1 MARYE
6 ARMRAL
12 VLSLMFMLPFVEAN
26 AADVSVG
33 AIVSMSQ
40 DLPDGATVDEPV
52 GLGFAPTLVVPARL
66 NLRPGGPALRA
77 TLSTQTAAGWAR
89 VSGGPEDAP
98 IDGLRQDA
106 RHSFTSLSV
115 GPELRVPT
123 AAATAI
129 SPYVGAEL
137 GLGLAAT
144 RVTLDGEA
152 RGIVEGDVGLARQL
166 RPMIG
171 VSAGI
176 DLHFSSR
183 VAVSVEAGYTVSRT
197 PERALTPTGADL
209 LSTSDFALNA
219 FRLGVGVLVP
229 LPSNAQP
236 R

>member
-1 MARYE
+1 
-6 ARMRAL
+6 MRAPQLLLML
-12 VLSLMFMLPFVEAN
+12 VAS
-26 AADVSVG
+26 AASADAQAASGSVG
-33 AIVSMSQ
+33 AIVSKSQ
-40 DLPDGATVDEPV
+40 DLPDGATVNEPV

-66 NLRPGGPALRA
+66 SLGPTGPALRA

-89 VSGGPEDAP
+89 VSGGPDDAP

-106 RHSFTSLSV
+106 RHSFTSLSL

-123 AAATAI
+123 AQDALI
-129 SPYVGAEL
+129 SPYFGAEL

-144 RVTLDGEA
+144 RVKLDGEA
-152 RGIVEGDVGLARQL
+152 RGIVEDDLGLARQL

-176 DLHFSSR
+176 DLHLSSR
-183 VAVSVEAGYTVSRT
+183 VAVSIEAGYTVSRT
-197 PERALTPTGADL
+197 PARVLTPSGADL

-219 FRLGVGVLVP
+219 FRLGFGVLVP
-229 LPSNAQP
+229 VPSNASL

>member
-1 MARYE
+1 
-6 ARMRAL
+6 MRAL
-12 VLSLMFMLPFVEAN
+12 QLFTLLAAALACADAI
-26 AADVSVG
+26 AADLSVG
-33 AIVSMSQ
+33 ALVSMSQ
-40 DLPDGATVDEPV
+40 DLPDGATVNEPV

-66 NLRPGGPALRA
+66 MLRPGGPALRA
-77 TLSTQTAAGWAR
+77 TLSTQTSAGWVR

-98 IDGLRQDA
+98 LDGVRQDA

-123 AAATAI
+123 AAATPI

-144 RVTLDGEA
+144 RVTLEGEA

-166 RPMIG
+166 RPLIG

-197 PERALTPTGADL
+197 PARALSPTGADL

>member
-1 MARYE
+1 
-6 ARMRAL
+6 MRAPQLLLML
-12 VLSLMFMLPFVEAN
+12 VAS
-26 AADVSVG
+26 AASADAQAASGSVG

-40 DLPDGATVDEPV
+40 DLPDGATVNEPV

-66 NLRPGGPALRA
+66 SLGPGGPALRA

-89 VSGGPEDAP
+89 VSGGPDDAP

-115 GPELRVPT
+115 GPELRVPMAE
-123 AAATAI
+123 AASI
-129 SPYVGAEL
+129 SPYFGAEL

-144 RVTLDGEA
+144 RVTLSGEA
-152 RGIVEGDVGLARQL
+152 RGIVEDDLGLARQL

-176 DLHFSSR
+176 DLHLSSR
-183 VAVSVEAGYTVSRT
+183 VAVSIEAGYTVSRT
-197 PERALTPTGADL
+197 PARVLTPSGADL

-219 FRLGVGVLVP
+219 FRLGFGVLVP
-229 LPSNAQP
+229 VPSNASL

>member
-1 MARYE
+1 
-6 ARMRAL
+6 MRAPQLLLML
-12 VLSLMFMLPFVEAN
+12 VAS
-26 AADVSVG
+26 AASADAQAASGSVG

-40 DLPDGATVDEPV
+40 DLPDGATVNEPV

-66 NLRPGGPALRA
+66 SLGPGGPALRA
-77 TLSTQTAAGWAR
+77 TLSTQTASGWAR
-89 VSGGPEDAP
+89 VSGGPDDAP

-115 GPELRVPT
+115 GPELRVPMAE
-123 AAATAI
+123 AASI
-129 SPYVGAEL
+129 SPYFGAEL

-144 RVTLDGEA
+144 RVSLAGEA
-152 RGIVEGDVGLARQL
+152 RGIVEDDVGVARQL

-176 DLHFSSR
+176 DLHLSSR
-183 VAVSVEAGYTVSRT
+183 VAVSIEAGYTVSRT
-197 PERALTPTGADL
+197 PARVLTPSGADL

-219 FRLGVGVLVP
+219 FRLGFGVLVP
-229 LPSNAQP
+229 VPSNASL

>member
-1 MARYE
+1 
-6 ARMRAL
+6 MRAPQLLLML
-12 VLSLMFMLPFVEAN
+12 VASALCAETK
-26 AADVSVG
+26 AAELSVG

-40 DLPDGATVDEPV
+40 DLPDGAAVDEPV
-52 GLGFAPTLVVPARL
+52 GLGFAPTLLVPARL
-66 NLRPGGPALRA
+66 SLRPGGPALRL
-77 TLSTQTAAGWAR
+77 TLASQTASGWAR

-123 AAATAI
+123 AQDALI
-129 SPYVGAEL
+129 SPYFGAEL

-144 RVTLDGEA
+144 RVKLDGEA
-152 RGIVEGDVGLARQL
+152 RGIVEDDLGFARQL

-176 DLHFSSR
+176 DLHLSSR
-183 VAVSVEAGYTVSRT
+183 VAVSIEAGYTVSRT
-197 PERALTPTGADL
+197 PARVLTPSGADL

-219 FRLGVGVLVP
+219 FRLGFGVLVP
-229 LPSNAQP
+229 VPSNASL